1 MADAPPGPKGEP
13 LFGAS
18 RKYADDPFAF
28 IEALEDVYGDV
39 ARFQMGPMETYMVTD
54 PTAIER
60 ILVSDAD
67 RFRKPDFQDDA
78 LGDLLGDGLLLSSG
92 ETWQQQRELAN
103 PAFKMGRLMGM
114 ADRVTGHAESMVER
128 WSPGQRINAE
138 TEMARVTLD
147 VILDLMMG
155 VELSEE
161 RVQTVQ
167 DQLEPLG
174 RRFEPDPIRFAMPD
188 WVPMPGDEEFESALD
203 TLDGVLE
210 EIIEARRGTEGPSD
224 IDRVGSGASGGPGSS
239 ESDVPMDFLSI
250 LLRARERGD
259 QTSQQL
265 HDELMTMLLAGHD
278 TTALTLTYTWFLLS
292 EHPEAKRR
300 VQAEVDEVVGE
311 DRPNMDHVREFEYL
325 EWVINEAMRLYPPVF
340 TIFRTPKEPV
350 ELSSYE
356 MPEGATLMLPQWGV
370 HRSDRFWD
378 EPEKFDPER
387 FSPERRA
394 DRPRFAYF
402 PFGGG
407 PRHCIGKH
415 LSLLEAKLIVA
426 TVVGEYDLVF
436 EGETP
441 LELMPSLT
449 MHPRQEMTMRL
460 ESR

>member
-18 RKYADDPFAF
+18 RKYADDPFGF

-39 ARFQMGPMETYMVTD
+39 ARFDMGPMETYMVTD
-54 PTAIER
+54 PTSIER
-60 ILVSDAD
+60 VLVSEAD

-92 ETWQQQRELAN
+92 ETWQRQRELAN
-103 PAFKMGRLMGM
+103 PAFQMGRLMGM
-114 ADRVTGHAESMVER
+114 DDRITGHAEAMVER
-128 WSPGQRINAE
+128 WSPGQRVDAE
-138 TEMARVTLD
+138 SEMARVTLD

-155 VELSEE
+155 VQLSDQ
-161 RVQTVQ
+161 RVRTVQ
-167 DQLEPLG
+167 AQLEPLG
-174 RRFEPDPIRFAMPD
+174 RRFEPDPVRFAMPD
-188 WVPMPGDEEFESALD
+188 WVPMPGDDEYETAVE
-203 TLDGVLE
+203 TLEGVLE
-210 EIIEARRGTEGPSD
+210 EIIETRRGTEGPSD
-224 IDRVGSGASGGPGSS
+224 VERVGTDA
-239 ESDVPMDFLSI
+239 DVPMDFLSV

-259 QTSQQL
+259 QTAEQL
-265 HDELMTMLLAGHD
+265 RDELMTMLLAGHD

-292 EHPEAKRR
+292 EHPGAERR
-300 VQAEVDEVVGE
+300 VQREVDDVVGE
-311 DRPNMDHVREFEYL
+311 GRPTMDHVQEFDYL
-325 EWVINEAMRLYPPVF
+325 EWVINESMRLYPPVF
-340 TIFRTPKEPV
+340 TIFRSPREPV
-350 ELSSYE
+350 ELSGFE
-356 MPEGATLMLPQWGV
+356 MPAGATLMIPQWGV
-370 HRSDRFWD
+370 HRSERYWD
-378 EPEKFDPER
+378 DPTEFDPER
-387 FSPERRA
+387 FSSERRA

-426 TVVGEYDLVF
+426 TVASDYSLVF

-460 ESR
+460 ERR

>member
-39 ARFQMGPMETYMVTD
+39 ASFDMGPMETYLITD

-60 ILVSDAD
+60 VLVSEAD
-67 RFRKPDFQDDA
+67 RFRKPDFQSDA

-92 ETWQQQRELAN
+92 ETWQKQRELAN
-103 PAFKMGRLMGM
+103 PAFRMSRLMDM
-114 ADRVTGHAESMVER
+114 DDRIAGHAETMVER
-128 WSPGQRINAE
+128 WSPGQSVDAE
-138 TEMARVTLD
+138 SEMARVTLD

-155 VELSEE
+155 VELSDQ
-161 RVQTVQ
+161 RVRKVQ
-167 DQLEPLG
+167 AQLEPLG
-174 RRFEPDPIRFAMPD
+174 RRFEPDPLRFAMPD
-188 WVPMPGDEEFESALD
+188 WVPMPGDEEYEAAVE
-203 TLDGVLE
+203 TLEGVLE

-224 IDRVGSGASGGPGSS
+224 VERVGGDA
-239 ESDVPMDFLSI
+239 DVPMDFLSV

-259 QTSQQL
+259 QTAEQL
-265 HDELMTMLLAGHD
+265 RDELMTMLLAGHD

-292 EHPEAKRR
+292 EHPEAERR
-300 VQAEVDEVVGE
+300 VHEEVDDVVGDE
-311 DRPNMDHVREFEYL
+311 RPTMDHVREFEYL
-325 EWVINEAMRLYPPVF
+325 EWVINESMRLYPPVF
-340 TIFRTPKEPV
+340 TVFRTPTESV
-350 ELSSYE
+350 ELSGYE
-356 MPEGATLMLPQWGV
+356 MPAGATLMLPQWGV
-370 HRSDRFWD
+370 HRSERHWD
-378 EPEKFDPER
+378 EPAKFDPER
-387 FSPERRA
+387 FSPERRS

-426 TVVGEYDLVF
+426 TVASDYSLVF

-460 ESR
+460 EEW